1 MWKNF
6 FYFPKGQQIAIITL
20 IILII
25 IVTGLSVVVP
35 YLSKPEE
42 PENDPAFIS
51 EVDDFMKNLQSTDSL
66 RKLEWENK
74 YERRFP
80 DYTYESDKKPLVQLF
95 KFNPNDADSITFI
108 KLGIQPYAIKNII
121 KYREKGGKFKNAEA
135 FAKVYGISQEKYEEL
150 KPYIDIENEPSN
162 EKKTDS
168 ITLKLK
174 TTEQFTEKRVE
185 INSADT
191 TELMSVKGIGR
202 KYAIGIVK
210 YRKILGGY
218 YDIEQLREVY
228 GMTADNF
235 EKIRDKLTVDKSLI
249 NKIDV
254 NTASL
259 DRLKAHPY
267 LNFYQA
273 KAIYELRRNK
283 IKLKKISEL
292 DFLNEFTP
300 EQLKKIEPYLKFG
313 E

>member
-1 MWKNF
+1 
-6 FYFPKGQQIAIITL
+6 
-20 IILII
+20 
-25 IVTGLSVVVP
+25 
-35 YLSKPEE
+35 
-42 PENDPAFIS
+42 
-51 EVDDFMKNLQSTDSL
+51 MKNLQSTDSL

-95 KFNPNDADSITFI
+95 KFNPNAADSITFI

-121 KYREKGGKFKNAEA
+121 KYREKGGKFNNAEA